1 MEAWA
6 GCQADLAVEA
16 GFQAVAEVM
25 VAAGVLEAGVP
36 AEAGAPGIPA
46 EAVPRVPASRT
57 SAASCTIPA

>member
-1 MEAWA
+1 M
-6 GCQADLAVEA
+6 AVEA